1 MVSPSQEDDPQ
12 ENNSLNNDQF
22 NEDQTNRTSFS
33 GIIVINSTDW
43 SFGNYS
49 IISVYPITGGPLF
62 PTSNV
67 TVISYQTVTNN
78 MTVTTTETTSTLS
91 NSIFFISIGVLSIWV
106 ISSRIGNP
114 KQ

>member
-43 SFGNYS
+43 SFGN
-49 IISVYPITGGPLF
+49 
-62 PTSNV
+62 
-67 TVISYQTVTNN
+67 
-78 MTVTTTETTSTLS
+78 
-91 NSIFFISIGVLSIWV
+91 
-106 ISSRIGNP
+106 
-114 KQ
+114 

>member
-1 MVSPSQEDDPQ
+1 MNLRLLLILAILSFTTFIMVSPSQEDNPQ
-12 ENNSLNNDQF
+12 ENNHVNNDQF

-33 GIIVINSTDW
+33 GIIIINSTDW

-67 TVISYQTVTNN
+67 TVISYQTA
-78 MTVTTTETTSTLS
+78 
-91 NSIFFISIGVLSIWV
+91 
-106 ISSRIGNP
+106 SSHI
-114 KQ
+114 KQLPII